1 MRLEKNALVE
11 SLRGALIISCQAD
24 PGSPFRDSRMIAAFA
39 KAAQVGGASAVRIQS
54 LEDVRAVREA
64 VSLPIIGLTK
74 RVMDG
79 FDVYITPTPDEAR
92 ALVAAGSSIVAFD
105 ATRRERPYSVLE
117 LTQAVHNAG
126 AMAMADCATL
136 ADAKEAIAAGVDF
149 VGTTMSGY
157 TPDSP
162 RPAPDPL
169 TGVVGADWDLIAAAV
184 KLGTP
189 VIAEGRISSPADAR
203 RALELGAHAVV
214 VGTVITRPD
223 VVVGWYANA
232 VRSVGR

>member
-1 MRLEKNALVE
+1 MSLLE
-11 SLRGALIISCQAD
+11 SLRGGLIISCQAD
-24 PGSPFRDSRMIAAFA
+24 PGSPFRDSSIIAAFA
-39 KAAQVGGASAVRIQS
+39 KAAEVGGAQAVRIQS
-54 LEDVRAVREA
+54 LADVRAVREA
-64 VSLPIIGLTK
+64 VKLPIIGLTK

-79 FDVYITPTPDEAR
+79 FDVYITPTPNEAR

-105 ATRRERPYSVLE
+105 ATRHGRPHTVYE
-117 LTQAVHNAG
+117 LTKAIHDAG
-126 AMAMADCATL
+126 ALAMADCATL
-136 ADAKEAIAAGVDF
+136 LDAQEAVAAGVDF

-169 TGVVGADWDLIAAAV
+169 TGVVGVDWALIEAAV
-184 KLGTP
+184 KLGLP
-189 VIAEGRISSPADAR
+189 VIAEGRISSPADAK

-223 VVVGWYANA
+223 VVVGWYAKA
-232 VRSVGR
+232 VRSVRE

>member
-105 ATRRERPYSVLE
+105 ATRRERSHSVLE
-117 LTQAVHNAG
+117 LTQVVHNAG

>member
-1 MRLEKNALVE
+1 MSELLD
-11 SLRGALIISCQAD
+11 SLRGALIVSCQAD
-24 PGSPFRDSRMIAAFA
+24 PGSPFRDSRVIAAFA
-39 KAAQVGGASAVRIQS
+39 RAAEIGGARAVRIQS
-54 LEDVRAVREA
+54 VDDVRAVREA
-64 VSLPIIGLTK
+64 VRLPIIGLTK

-79 FDVYITPTPDEAR
+79 FDVYITPTPDEVR

-105 ATRRERPYSVLE
+105 ATRRERPHSVLE
-117 LTQAVHNAG
+117 LTEAVHAAG
-126 AMAMADCATL
+126 ALAMADCATL
-136 ADAKEAIAAGVDF
+136 QDAREAIAVGADF

-162 RPAPDPL
+162 RPAPDAL
-169 TGVVGADWDLIAAAV
+169 TGVMGADWDFIEAAV
-184 KLGTP
+184 GLGKP
-189 VIAEGRISSPADAR
+189 VIAEGRISSPTDAK

-232 VRSVGR
+232 VRSAGR

>member
-1 MRLEKNALVE
+1 MSELLD

-24 PGSPFRDSRMIAAFA
+24 PGSPFRDSRVIAAFA
-39 KAAQVGGASAVRIQS
+39 KAAEIGGAKAVRIQS
-54 LEDVRAVREA
+54 VEDVLAVREA
-64 VSLPIIGLTK
+64 VQLPIIGLTK

-79 FDVYITPTPDEAR
+79 FDVYITPTPDEVR

-105 ATRRERPYSVLE
+105 ATRRERPYTVLE
-117 LTQAVHNAG
+117 LTRAAHAAG
-126 AMAMADCATL
+126 ALSMADCATL
-136 ADAKEAIAAGVDF
+136 QDAREAIEAGVDF

-162 RPAPDPL
+162 RPAPDAL
-169 TGVVGADWDLIAAAV
+169 TGVIGADWEFIEAAV
-184 KLGTP
+184 GLGQP
-189 VIAEGRISSPADAR
+189 VIAEGRISSPADAK

-223 VVVGWYANA
+223 VVVSWYANA
-232 VRSVGR
+232 VRSVVR

>member
-1 MRLEKNALVE
+1 MSELLE
-11 SLRGALIISCQAD
+11 SLRGALIVSCQAD

-39 KAAQVGGASAVRIQS
+39 RAAEIGGARAVRIQS
-54 LEDVRAVREA
+54 LEDVRAVRE
-64 VSLPIIGLTK
+64 VVELPIIGLTK
-74 RVMDG
+74 RVMEG
-79 FDVYITPTPDEAR
+79 FDVYITPTPEEAR

-105 ATRRERPYSVLE
+105 ATRRERPHGVLE
-117 LTQAVHNAG
+117 LTRTVHEAG
-126 AMAMADCATL
+126 ALAMADCATL
-136 ADAKEAIAAGVDF
+136 QDAREAIAAGVDF

-162 RPAPDPL
+162 RPQPDPL
-169 TGVVGADWDLIAAAV
+169 TGAAGADWDLIEAAV
-184 KLGTP
+184 ELGTP
-189 VIAEGRISSPADAR
+189 VIAEGRISSPADAK

-232 VRSVGR
+232 VRSARP